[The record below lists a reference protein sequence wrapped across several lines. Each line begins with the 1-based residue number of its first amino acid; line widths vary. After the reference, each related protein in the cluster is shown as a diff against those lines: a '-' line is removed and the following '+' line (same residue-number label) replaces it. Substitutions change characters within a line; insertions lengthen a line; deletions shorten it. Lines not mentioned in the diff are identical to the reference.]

1 MKKLAVAL
9 SALGLSFALATPG
22 LAGGHKKEE
31 MMEKEKMEKSD
42 TMMKDEMK
50 KDEMMEKDKMEK
62 SDAMMK
68 DEMKKDDSMAK
79 DKMEQ
84 KTN

>member
-1 MKKLAVAL
+1 MKKLAVVL

-22 LAGGHKKEE
+22 LAGGHKKDE
-31 MMEKEKMEKSD
+31 MMEKVKMEKSDTVMKDEMKKDDAMAKDKMEKSD

-50 KDEMMEKDKMEK
+50 KD
-62 SDAMMK
+62 DA
-68 DEMKKDDSMAK
+68 MAK
-79 DKMEQ
+79 DKMEK